1 MRIYFKDVSIVK
13 ICLLFDIIGMNER
26 KLISNP
32 IQALN
37 QEFDEI
43 LMNIPINRVIK
54 KCFVELFK
62 IRKERTTQ

>member
-1 MRIYFKDVSIVK
+1 
-13 ICLLFDIIGMNER
+13 MNES

-43 LMNIPINRVIK
+43 LQIVPINTDEIIMNI
-54 KCFVELFK
+54 K
-62 IRKERTTQ
+62 ISDLGPPA